1 MSDDLIFDLIKAF
14 ELPLSVRDVRERLTR
29 ARLLLRRIG
38 EASEVDQVVAEF
50 IVSEAEKRP
59 PKRNG

>member
-38 EASEVDQVVAEF
+38 EAAEVDQVVAEF
-50 IVSEAEKRP
+50 IVSEAKKRS